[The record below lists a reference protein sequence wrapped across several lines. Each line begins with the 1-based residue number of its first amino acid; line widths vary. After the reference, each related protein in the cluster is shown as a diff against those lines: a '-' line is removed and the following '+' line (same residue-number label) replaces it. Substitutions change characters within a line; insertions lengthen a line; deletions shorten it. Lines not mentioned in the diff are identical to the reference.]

1 MFLFL
6 NMIYK
11 TILIVMLYLTI
22 KLLDILRQ
30 RTRNV
35 DVKKYCVKLLDNYG
49 SFEHTRKVLTQ
60 LDSDARKEVENLG
73 GNPLMI
79 KILDGLRNWSYNFDE
94 KTNN

>member
-1 MFLFL
+1 
-6 NMIYK
+6 
-11 TILIVMLYLTI
+11 MLYLTGN
-22 KLLDILRQ
+22 LLDILRQ

-35 DVKKYCVKLLDNYG
+35 DVKKYCIKLLDNFG

-60 LDSDARKEVENLG
+60 LDADARKEVENLG

-79 KILDGLRNWSYNFDE
+79 KILDGLRTWSYNFDE

>member
-1 MFLFL
+1 MF
-6 NMIYK
+6 
-11 TILIVMLYLTI
+11 YLTLTLI
-22 KLLDILRQ
+22 DILRQ

-35 DVKKYCVKLLDNYG
+35 DVKKYCVKLLDNFG

-60 LDSDARKEVENLG
+60 LDADARKEVENLG

-79 KILDGLRNWSYNFDE
+79 KILDGLRTWSYNFDE

>member
-1 MFLFL
+1 M
-6 NMIYK
+6 YK